1 MSGARDLQLV
11 PAQQDLKAAS
21 KALIRAYG
29 GQIAAG
35 ELLGKVQSRYCDAGA
50 PNTATFLTINEV
62 AELEDRTSGTA
73 GHPIVTRTLARRQG
87 FELVALPRALPC
99 ADDMLTC
106 VSALLKEG
114 GDVMA
119 AVGEALKDGSW
130 DKNEAR
136 TAREQA
142 EELIAV
148 AVTLCAAF
156 TAIEIG
162 DA

>member
-1 MSGARDLQLV
+1 VSGARDLQLD
-11 PAQQDLKAAS
+11 PAQQDLKVAS

-29 GQIAAG
+29 GQIPAG
-35 ELLGKVQSRYCDAGA
+35 ALLGRVQSRYCDAGA
-50 PNTATFLTINEV
+50 ANTATFLTIHEV
-62 AELEDRTSGTA
+62 AELEDRTSGSA

-99 ADDMLTC
+99 ADDMLAC

-119 AVGEALKDGSW
+119 AVGEALRDGKW
-130 DKNEAR
+130 NKNEAR
-136 TAREQA
+136 NAGEQA
-142 EELIAV
+142 DELIAV
-148 AVTLCAAF
+148 AVTLRAAL
-156 TAIEIG
+156 TAIENG